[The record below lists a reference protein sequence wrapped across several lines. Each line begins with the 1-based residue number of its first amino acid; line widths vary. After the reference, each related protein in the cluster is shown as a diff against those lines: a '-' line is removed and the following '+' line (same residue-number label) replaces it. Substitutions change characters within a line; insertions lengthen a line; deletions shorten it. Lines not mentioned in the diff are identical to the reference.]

1 MASIRPIFEYDSLFD
16 TDKSIIDILRS
27 QFKNSK
33 YFIPGILDEDPITI
47 SYLLRDR
54 EDPNPLSVV
63 LEDKYKS
70 SAYDLLNEIKDKYKD
85 LLYLNIYYT
94 DIHKLYSNM
103 LLVDGNSFRVN
114 VMVDNEYQEAIIR
127 STLDGAKT
135 PLGIYNKRNVDLD
148 SYDGIYLKYP
158 ENLYN
163 YDPKPVGKHI
173 FVLQYGFNV
182 DYDMDKRIYAV
193 KEKYHQDFDNNLFY
207 VSNPYVDLA
216 EIERD

>member
-54 EDPNPLSVV
+54 ENPNPLSVV

-70 SAYDLLNEIKDKYKD
+70 SADDLLNEIKDKYKD

-94 DIHKLYSNM
+94 DIMNIKKL
-103 LLVDGNSFRVN
+103 LL
-114 VMVDNEYQEAIIR
+114 E
-127 STLDGAKT
+127 
-135 PLGIYNKRNVDLD
+135 
-148 SYDGIYLKYP
+148 
-158 ENLYN
+158 
-163 YDPKPVGKHI
+163 
-173 FVLQYGFNV
+173 VL
-182 DYDMDKRIYAV
+182 
-193 KEKYHQDFDNNLFY
+193 
-207 VSNPYVDLA
+207 
-216 EIERD
+216 

>member
-1 MASIRPIFEYDSLFD
+1 
-16 TDKSIIDILRS
+16 
-27 QFKNSK
+27 
-33 YFIPGILDEDPITI
+33 
-47 SYLLRDR
+47 
-54 EDPNPLSVV
+54 
-63 LEDKYKS
+63 
-70 SAYDLLNEIKDKYKD
+70 
-85 LLYLNIYYT
+85 
-94 DIHKLYSNM
+94 M

-163 YDPKPVGKHI
+163 YDPKPIGKHI